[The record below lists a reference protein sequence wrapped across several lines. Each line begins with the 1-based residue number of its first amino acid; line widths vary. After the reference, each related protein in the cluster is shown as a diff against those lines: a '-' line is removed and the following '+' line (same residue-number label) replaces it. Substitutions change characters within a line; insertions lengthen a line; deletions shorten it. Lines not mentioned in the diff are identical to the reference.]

1 MNVELTNKDLEQGS
15 LEFEPNPR
23 AGPESER
30 VKGNPAQTS
39 RSLRKPLTLN
49 EWGLTNKD
57 LEQHGSLEFEPNPRA
72 GPSHCS
78 RGSSESEGGRG
89 NRAQTSRSLK
99 KAPSSQ

>member
-30 VKGNPAQTS
+30 VKGNRAQTS
-39 RSLRKPLTLN
+39 RSLKKPLTLN

-57 LEQHGSLEFEPNPRA
+57 LEHRSLEFEPNSRA
-72 GPSHCS
+72 GPSQVQRVIVGEETAH
-78 RGSSESEGGRG
+78 RLGV
-89 NRAQTSRSLK
+89 LK
-99 KAPSSQ
+99 KKKKKSP

>member
-30 VKGNPAQTS
+30 VKGNRAQTS
-39 RSLRKPLTLN
+39 RSLKKKPLTLN

-57 LEQHGSLEFEPNPRA
+57 LEHGSLEFEPNPRA
-72 GPSHCS
+72 GPSHVQ
-78 RGSSESEGGRG
+78 
-89 NRAQTSRSLK
+89 RARVEEETVHKIRVL
-99 KAPSSQ
+99 